1 MLLPSGEN
9 LGKLSTPDG
18 ELSLIA
24 VPPSLGATHRSLAYV
39 KTIWSFDTSG
49 NLKSPAS
56 ICAYKDDAVTKQL
69 IVKASFLIQKNF
81 CCWNLR
87 KISEWKIQ
95 KWESGWFKGLSFVLQ
110 FDNSA
115 FQKKKIFLNHKQH
128 KKAWTLFLFIRK
140 SEFWMRQFSYIN
152 FFLQAHP

>member
-24 VPPSLGATHRSLAYV
+24 EPPSLGATHRSLAYV

-56 ICAYKDDAVTKQL
+56 ICAYKDDAVTKLQ
-69 IVKASFLIQKNF
+69 IVKASFLIKNNF

-87 KISEWKIQ
+87 KISERDRH
-95 KWESGWFKGLSFVLQ
+95 KWESGRSKVLGPH
-110 FDNSA
+110 
-115 FQKKKIFLNHKQH
+115 FL
-128 KKAWTLFLFIRK
+128 
-140 SEFWMRQFSYIN
+140 
-152 FFLQAHP
+152 